1 MGGRKRPECITMWMT
16 MADHDSNS
24 PMFRGRD
31 DRSLVHDVFVQ
42 HLTVI
47 DASGKILLDGASID
61 VPCGGC
67 AGFEGPSGSGKTLL
81 MRGALGLLPPSV
93 NAVAGKIRLLGAGV
107 DAQFPSYPDLQ
118 MARRKIAYCGQD
130 PFGHFVPDVL
140 IGRQLHALAL
150 TRGYTDLGAV
160 QTRMEVLLGELGL
173 LADERV
179 LDAFPRQLSGG
190 QLQRTQIA
198 MALTVNPRVL
208 FLDEPTSSLDPV
220 NVDRLVRLLVAQRGQ
235 HGTSLL
241 LASHDPW
248 LIESLCDR
256 VYRVDSGQVRLQ

>member
-1 MGGRKRPECITMWMT
+1 MGGRKRSECISMWMT
-16 MADHDSNS
+16 MADCDSNS
-24 PMFRGRD
+24 SMLRDRG
-31 DRSLVHDVFVQ
+31 DRSSVHDVLIQ
-42 HLTVI
+42 DLTVI
-47 DASGKILLDGASID
+47 DASGKLLLDGASID
-61 VPCGGC
+61 VPRGECV
-67 AGFEGPSGSGKTLL
+67 GFEGPSGSGKTLL
-81 MRGALGLLPPSV
+81 MRSALGLLPPSI
-93 NAVAGKIRLLGAGV
+93 NAVTGKLSLLGARV
-107 DAQFPSYPDLQ
+107 DSRFPRAPDLQ
-118 MARRKIAYCGQD
+118 MRRRQIAYCGQD

-150 TRGYTDLGAV
+150 TRGYSDLDAV
-160 QTRMEVLLGELGL
+160 QTGMALLLGELGL
-173 LADERV
+173 LADGRV

-220 NVDRLVRLLVAQRGQ
+220 NVDRLVRLLVEQRRQ
-235 HGTSLL
+235 HGTTLL

-256 VYRVDSGQVRLQ
+256 VYHVDGGRVRLQ